1 MNISR
6 KLVLIIFLL
15 WLTGSAALVALSHKT
30 ASEQQM
36 ESIRTRVR
44 DYAALGALSISA
56 EDHRLLQNPEDEDGE
71 IYTRLAEN
79 LRSIQKNSS
88 DIHFVYTARKN
99 EQGEVAFV
107 CDAEASAEERSHL
120 GEVYSEAS
128 PLMLQAAN
136 GLQEAVVEDQF
147 YRDQWGTFLS
157 AYAPIRTADGKL
169 DGILGLDIAVD
180 SVNDM
185 SRTLLLH
192 MVFCFAAITAV
203 IFPAIIFFARS
214 MVRPIKAC
222 VAYTDQLAQ
231 GDFTADVP
239 ADMQRRADE
248 IGDLARAYQTM
259 LANNRVLIRS
269 MNEGVATVSGSV
281 VNLMDIA
288 GQYSQATLD
297 LAGKTSAATV
307 ATREMTAGTGTVATS
322 MTQTMSN
329 LTSVASATEQMT
341 STIAEIAE
349 NSDRARSTTESA
361 AANIENFASVLKDL
375 GTSANDIGKVTQ
387 TINEISSQTNLLA
400 LNATIEAARAGESG
414 KGFAVVANEI
424 KELARQ
430 TADATE
436 EIRGKIEGIQKATNN
451 AVSMVESVVTVIGEA
466 NHFASSIAASIEEQ
480 SMVTR
485 ELATNIA
492 DATEGVRDA
501 SSSAIQMS
509 SASKEVAEDIAGVDT
524 IAADIKTGC
533 EQLQTCVRDLSAMAG
548 QLRSL
553 VTRFKA

>member
-1 MNISR
+1 MNISK

-15 WLTGSAALVALSHKT
+15 WITGSATLVALSYKT

-44 DYAALGALSISA
+44 DYAALGVLSISA

-71 IYTRLAEN
+71 VYTRLAET

-88 DIHFVYTARKN
+88 DIYFVYTARKN
-99 EQGEVAFV
+99 EQGEIAFV

-120 GEVYSEAS
+120 GEVYNEAS
-128 PLMLQAAN
+128 PLMLQAAD
-136 GLQEAVVEDQF
+136 GVQEAVVEDQF

-157 AYAPIRTADGKL
+157 AYAPIRTTDGKL

-180 SVNDM
+180 SVDDM

-222 VAYTDQLAQ
+222 VEYTDQLAQ

-239 ADMQRRADE
+239 EEMQCRADE

-259 LANNRVLIRS
+259 LGNNKVLIRN
-269 MNEGVATVSGSV
+269 MNEGVATVSGAAA
-281 VNLMDIA
+281 NLMDIA
-288 GQYSQATLD
+288 GKYSQAVQD
-297 LAGKTSAATV
+297 LTGKTSTATV
-307 ATREMTAGTGTVATS
+307 ATREMSAGTGTVATS
-322 MTQTMSN
+322 MTQTMNN

-400 LNATIEAARAGESG
+400 LNATIEAARAGEAG

-436 EIRGKIEGIQKATNN
+436 EIRGKIEGIQKATDN

-501 SSSAIQMS
+501 SSSAVQMS
-509 SASKEVAEDIAGVDT
+509 SASNEVAEDIAGVNT
-524 IAADIKTGC
+524 IAADIKAGC
-533 EQLQTCVRDLSAMAG
+533 GQLQTCVQDLSAMAG
-548 QLRSL
+548 QLSTL
-553 VTRFKA
+553 ITRFKA